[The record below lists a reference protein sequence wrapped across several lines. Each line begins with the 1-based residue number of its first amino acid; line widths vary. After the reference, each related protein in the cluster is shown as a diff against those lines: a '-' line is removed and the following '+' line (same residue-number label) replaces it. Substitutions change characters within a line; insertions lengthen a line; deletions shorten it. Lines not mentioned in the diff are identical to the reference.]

1 MRRIMKKED
10 RKKIEIVKL
19 KISRE
24 DKMKDKYK
32 GEDGYRGYNSEDIER
47 RWLI

>member
-1 MRRIMKKED
+1 
-10 RKKIEIVKL
+10 
-19 KISRE
+19 
-24 DKMKDKYK
+24 MKDKYK